1 MEFEKGWYNKF
12 SIFID
17 KIDQTFRRRKEDKY
31 ADHWQQFASYQMPQS
46 ELVNAYVSKHDIES
60 PLGQYLYGSAKFAS
74 DEQFSVVAAA
84 TIESTVATGF
94 SNEHNIRASA
104 FDLDL
109 MDQFAQNKQT
119 IPWKGHREV
128 SKIRNLLSLAYFKE
142 FY

>member
-1 MEFEKGWYNKF
+1 
-12 SIFID
+12 
-17 KIDQTFRRRKEDKY
+17 
-31 ADHWQQFASYQMPQS
+31 MPQL
-46 ELVNAYVSKHDIES
+46 ELVNAYISKHDIES